1 MQENLQ
7 TAVFIVPGL
16 WYTKFSI
23 FIVEMTAKERMRTLG
38 REQNIWTSV
47 SEADSLGRLGAV
59 KEKDGIRFSVAVPQG
74 SNPSLVLYQV
84 GSEKEEAIL
93 SFPQKPL
100 VGNIYSMKVS
110 GLPWKKYEYNFKIDD
125 RIVEDPYAGL
135 VAGRE
140 VFGQK
145 KDPGREVPVRCGF
158 PFSVFDWEG
167 DIFPNL
173 SYEEAVMYHLHVRN
187 FTMNKK
193 SGVRHKGTFKGLE
206 EKIPYLKELGINQVK
221 LMPVYDFDEV
231 CAQRNDVLSHM
242 RKEETDH
249 LNCWGYGPGSYFAPK
264 RSFSSGKNT
273 DLELKQMVKAF
284 HEQKMEVIL
293 DFYFEPEVS
302 VRLIL
307 DCLLYWVQEY
317 HIDGFHIMGAEH
329 YAEMLSKDPAFAGTK
344 LIFSCFSQ
352 EMEQPEKENRK
363 NLAELNDG
371 FLADMR
377 RILKGDE
384 GMLEQFAFRSR
395 RNEPGRAVINY
406 ITNHDGFTLKDLV
419 SYDCKHNEENGEQN
433 RDGSDYNFSWNC
445 GTEGETKKKSIVELR
460 NRQMRNAVLLMML
473 AQGTPMLMAGDEFGN
488 SQGGNNNPYC
498 LDNETSW
505 VSWNR
510 YAAGK
515 DMAEFV
521 KQAIAFRKQHSIL
534 HMSEPFKMSDYK
546 ACGYPDLS
554 YHSDKAWYG
563 GFEYN
568 SRQLG
573 MMYCERYSGAEEFLY
588 VGYNFHPLAQELA
601 LPKLPE
607 GMLWRKVIDT
617 SSETGFLV
625 NEEPESKGTRL
636 IPIPARTIIAL
647 IGEKR
652 EVDS

>member
-1 MQENLQ
+1 M
-7 TAVFIVPGL
+7 
-16 WYTKFSI
+16 
-23 FIVEMTAKERMRTLG
+23 G

-74 SNPSLVLYQV
+74 SNPSLVLYQA
-84 GSEKEEAIL
+84 GREKEEAVL
-93 SFPQKPL
+93 PFPQKPL
-100 VGNIYSMKVS
+100 IGTIYSMKVA
-110 GLPWKKYEYNFKIDD
+110 GLSWRKYVYNYKIDD

-135 VAGRE
+135 VVGRE

-145 KDPGREVPVRCGF
+145 KDPEREVPVRCGF
-158 PFSVFDWEG
+158 PFSAFDWEG
-167 DIFPNL
+167 DSFPDL
-173 SYEEAVMYHLHVRN
+173 SYEDAVMYHLHVRN

-221 LMPVYDFDEV
+221 LMPVYDFNE
-231 CAQRNDVLSHM
+231 VLSQ
-242 RKEETDH
+242 RDDVYSQPKKEKTDQ

-264 RSFSSGKNT
+264 RSFSSGKDA
-273 DLELKQMVKAF
+273 DLELKHMVKAF
-284 HEQKMEVIL
+284 HKEKMEVIL
-293 DFYFEPEVS
+293 DFYFGPEVS
-302 VRLIL
+302 MRMIL

-329 YAEMLSKDPAFAGTK
+329 YAEMLSKDPALAGRK
-344 LIFSCFSQ
+344 LIFGYFPKKP
-352 EMEQPEKENRK
+352 EQSEKVNRK

-371 FLADMR
+371 FLTDMR

-384 GMLEQFAFRSR
+384 GMLEQFSYRSR
-395 RNEPGRAVINY
+395 RNEPGHAVINY
-406 ITNHDGFTLKDLV
+406 MTNHDGFTLKDLV
-419 SYDCKHNEENGEQN
+419 SYDCKHNEENREQN
-433 RDGSDYNFSWNC
+433 RDGSEYNFSWNC
-445 GTEGETKKKSIVELR
+445 GTEGETKKKSITELR
-460 NRQMRNAVLLMML
+460 NRQMKNAILLMML
-473 AQGTPMLMAGDEFGN
+473 SQGTPMLMAGDEFGN
-488 SQGGNNNPYC
+488 TQGGNNNPYC

-510 YAAGK
+510 YAGGK
-515 DMAEFV
+515 NMAEFV
-521 KQAIAFRKQHSIL
+521 KRAIAFRRQHPIL
-534 HMSEPFKMSDYK
+534 HMSEPLKLSDYK

-573 MMYCERYSGAEEFLY
+573 MMYCERYIGEEEFLY
-588 VGYNFHPLAQELA
+588 VGYNFHPMVQKLA

-607 GMLWRKVIDT
+607 GMQWKKVIDT
-617 SSETGFLV
+617 SSETGFPD
-625 NEEPESKGTRL
+625 NEDPESRETRL
-636 IPIPARTIIAL
+636 ITIPARTIFVL

-652 EVDS
+652 